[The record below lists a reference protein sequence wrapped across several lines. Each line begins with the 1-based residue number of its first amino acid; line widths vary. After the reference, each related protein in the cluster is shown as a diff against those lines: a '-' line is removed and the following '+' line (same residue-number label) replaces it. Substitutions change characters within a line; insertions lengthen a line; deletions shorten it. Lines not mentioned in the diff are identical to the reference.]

1 MPDSPWRWDGSHGRG
16 ESVFRT
22 GFLERDA
29 PEAWLAETAGRRPA
43 GRGNPQDPQRRSA
56 SGMGLQNNEMNDSPM
71 MTPISRRVGWLLLT
85 ATLWAVLTGRAQEV
99 PAPGDLEI
107 RATVAQAMVTLDT
120 DEQAALVRGLADN
133 PAPLTLELL
142 SRWKEGGVHLYESQ
156 EGERVPV
163 VLNDDADADGL
174 QSAVRV
180 IDLTPLTDAA
190 GQPVR
195 LLASDLELAETD
207 SNLRRAMKDVADMAA
222 LTDPDPRRRRQA
234 AQDIGLAQDTEKL
247 ETLMRAR
254 ASESD
259 RQVARAL
266 DEAVALV
273 QLRSETPADRIA
285 GCATL
290 GRLGSIPGQD
300 ALKSVL
306 QEATDAGDQEL
317 AQAATTALAD
327 IARHVKTVNTV
338 GTVFRGLSAGSILL
352 VAAIGLAITF
362 GLMGVIN
369 MAHGELIVVGAY
381 TTYIVQNLFGSGLQ
395 LSPFG
400 FTLRLPGL
408 GAEGST
414 YQLYFAA
421 ALPLS
426 FLVAALVGIA
436 LERSVIRFLYKRP
449 LESLLAT
456 WGVSLVLQ
464 QLFRLTFGANNVQVD
479 SPAWLSGNWTVNDVV
494 FGWNR
499 LFVIAFAA
507 LIILLTW
514 AALNKT
520 PLGLLI
526 RAVMQNRE
534 MAACMGVRTER
545 VNMLTFGF
553 GSGLAGLAG
562 AFLSQIGNVGPGL
575 GQDYIVD
582 AFMTVVVGGVGNI
595 FGTVISALGIGML
608 NQSLQQI
615 LGNPVLGKILV
626 LGAIILF
633 LQWKPAG
640 LFVTRSRS
648 LEN

>member
-1 MPDSPWRWDGSHGRG
+1 MLTTQHGSGGWRRAALLWLGWMVTAAGA
-16 ESVFRT
+16 
-22 GFLERDA
+22 LA
-29 PEAWLAETAGRRPA
+29 PQEKEVRATIVEA
-43 GRGNPQDPQRRSA
+43 
-56 SGMGLQNNEMNDSPM
+56 
-71 MTPISRRVGWLLLT
+71 LLT
-85 ATLWAVLTGRAQEV
+85 
-99 PAPGDLEI
+99 I
-107 RATVAQAMVTLDT
+107 DT
-120 DEQAALVRGLADN
+120 DEQALLVRGLAKR
-133 PAPLTLELL
+133 PAPVALELL
-142 SRWKEGGVHLYESQ
+142 TLWKEGEIYIYDTP

-163 VLNDDADADGL
+163 MLSDDADAEDKR
-174 QSAVRV
+174 SAVRI
-180 IDLTPLTDAA
+180 IDLEPLRATD
-190 GQPVR
+190 GQPLR
-195 LLASDLELAETD
+195 LDSSEIELAETD
-207 SNLRRAMKDVADMAA
+207 SNLRRGMKDVADMAA
-222 LTDPDPRRRRQA
+222 LTHPDARQRRQA
-234 AQDIGLAQDTEKL
+234 AQDIGLEQNIEKL
-247 ETLMRAR
+247 EVLQSAR
-254 ASESD
+254 SMESD
-259 RQVARAL
+259 PEAGRAL
-266 DEAVALV
+266 EEAIALV
-273 QLRSETPADRIA
+273 QLRSESPESRLA
-285 GCATL
+285 GCETL
-290 GRLGSIPGQD
+290 GRLESIPAQD
-300 ALKSVL
+300 ALKSVRD
-306 QEATDAGDQEL
+306 EAAAAGDQLL
-317 AQAATTALAD
+317 AAAATNALHQ
-327 IARHVKTVNTV
+327 IASHVKVVNTV
-338 GTVFRGLSAGSILL
+338 GTLFRGLSAGSILL

-381 TTYIVQNLFGSGLQ
+381 TTYIVQNIFGSGMQ

-400 FTLRLPGL
+400 FTIRLPGL
-408 GAEGST
+408 GAEGAI

-426 FLVAALVGIA
+426 FLVAAMVGIA

-464 QLFRLTFGANNVQVD
+464 QLFRLTIGANNVQVD
-479 SPAWLSGNWTVNDVV
+479 SPSWLSGNWTVNDVL

-499 LFVIAFAA
+499 VFVIAFAA
-507 LIILLTW
+507 LIMLITW

-534 MAACMGVRTER
+534 MAACMGVKTEQ

-595 FGTVISALGIGML
+595 FGTVISAIGIGML

-633 LQWKPAG
+633 LQWRPAG
-640 LFVTRSRS
+640 IFVTRSRS